1 MRQGEVLGEESSLL
15 APQAAAMRGTN
26 RSFTT
31 LDDLEAAQTERCTVF
46 QNEPEMNRS
55 LTHFD
60 WWPPAHSKQQ

>member
-15 APQAAAMRGTN
+15 VPQAAAMRGTN

-46 QNEPEMNRS
+46 QNEPEVICF
-55 LTHFD
+55 LIHFA
-60 WWPPAHSKQQ
+60 WRPPAHSKQQ